1 MSRQTSEQDLGANL
15 AALVFAA
22 FAIVLLNAFLSHRA
36 MDEGQLGILAGNL
49 GGGPWFGWEGFR
61 DSLVGTLAA
70 LLILVSWFGLGSLIG
85 RLALV
90 AEDDKPASFL
100 NIVIPAAVG
109 AAIWSLVWFF
119 VGLIGGYSG
128 LVAIVLTIVG
138 FALAFVGLR
147 RWDRGEYSEQT
158 TNTILSK
165 LLLAVVAVLLVLA
178 FIAALAPPTAKD
190 TLLYHLAL
198 PKAFIAG
205 GGLNF
210 VDGNIASYLS
220 LGAEMHNVWAMLLGG
235 LVSPRAAEAAAGAT
249 TFVFFPLLLLAIY
262 GWTREIALPLT
273 WRIIAVLLIA
283 SIPTVYHISSSD
295 YIDVELA
302 LFVTLAIYS
311 LSRWWKT
318 GERSSLVL
326 VAIFLGAA
334 LSIKLTALFIFAA
347 FTLVILLRARSEG
360 AAAGKV
366 VVSGLAALM
375 LAGVI
380 ASPWYLR
387 TWKATGSPVFPFYLN
402 IWKGEATGWDVE
414 RSNLFQAMNTQ
425 YGGENKTAVDYLLA
439 PWNVS
444 VAAQPEVAEKFDGI
458 IGIAFLM
465 GLPVLVWGLWKFDLP
480 VDAKIGAG
488 ITVIM
493 FLFWLFS
500 SQQIRYLIPVLPALA
515 IAITAAGSM
524 VSDNREIL
532 KRTLQ
537 GSVAGAA
544 IGGVLVSVAWF
555 CQKAPLRVVLGGE
568 TRGQYLTRN
577 LDYYPYYAALN
588 SDTPVDAKVWL
599 INMRR
604 DTYDLERP
612 VFSDYLFEDWTL
624 KKLVWNSR
632 DIQDLRSKAAAMGI
646 KYILARHDFLL
657 DYDRSTIVD
666 DKKPRTENETRLRM
680 ARDLILDP
688 ANTIKVDSKFSLIK
702 VL

>member
-1 MSRQTSEQDLGANL
+1 MSRKTSEQDLGANF
-15 AALVFAA
+15 AALAFAA

-36 MDEGQLGILAGNL
+36 LDEGQLGILAGNL
-49 GGGPWFGWEGFR
+49 GGGPWIGWEGFR
-61 DSLVGTLAA
+61 DSLIGTVAA
-70 LLILVSWFGLGSLIG
+70 LCILISWFGLGSLIG
-85 RLALV
+85 RFV
-90 AEDDKPASFL
+90 FNQEGDKPASFL
-100 NIVIPAAVG
+100 NIVIPTAVG
-109 AAIWSLVWFF
+109 AAIWSLIWFF
-119 VGLIGGYSG
+119 VGLIGGYSNV
-128 LVAIVLTIVG
+128 VAIAATIVG
-138 FALAFVGLR
+138 LALAFFGFR
-147 RWDRGEYSEQT
+147 RLGRGEYSERSAD
-158 TNTILSK
+158 TILNK
-165 LLLAVVAVLLVLA
+165 LLLVVVAVPLVLA

-190 TLLYHLAL
+190 TLLYHLVL

-235 LVSPRAAEAAAGAT
+235 LVSARAAETAAGAT
-249 TFVFFPLLLLAIY
+249 TFLFFPLLLLAVY
-262 GWTREIALPLT
+262 GWAREIALPLT
-273 WRIIAVLLIA
+273 WRIIAVLLMA
-283 SIPTVYHISSSD
+283 SIPTIYHISSSD
-295 YIDVELA
+295 YIDVALA

-311 LSRWWKT
+311 LSRWWKS
-318 GERSSLVL
+318 GERHALVL

-334 LSIKLTALFIFAA
+334 LSIKLTAVFIFAA
-347 FTLVILLRARSEG
+347 FALVILLRARSEG

-387 TWKATGSPVFPFYLN
+387 TWKATGSPVFPFYMS

-439 PWNVS
+439 PWKVS
-444 VAAQPEVAEKFDGI
+444 VAAQPEIAEKFDGV

-465 GLPVLVWGLWKFDLP
+465 GLPVLVLGLWKFDLP

-488 ITVIM
+488 IAGIM

-500 SQQIRYLIPVLPALA
+500 SQQIRYLVPVLPALA
-515 IAITAAGSM
+515 IAISAAGSL
-524 VSDNREIL
+524 VSDNKEIL

-537 GSVAGAA
+537 VSFAGAA
-544 IGGVLVSVAWF
+544 VAGVLVSAAWF
-555 CQKAPLRVVLGGE
+555 CQKAPVRVVLGGQ

-577 LDYYPYYAALN
+577 LDYYPYYAAIN
-588 SDTPVDAKVWL
+588 SDTPADAKVWL

-604 DTYDLERP
+604 DTYNLERP

-624 KKLVWNSR
+624 RKMVWESR
-632 DIQDLRSKAAAMGI
+632 DVQDLRAKAAAMGV

-657 DYDRSTIVD
+657 DYDHSTIVD
-666 DKKPRTENETRLRM
+666 DKKPRGENETRVRM
-680 ARDLILDP
+680 ARDLVLDP

>member
-1 MSRQTSEQDLGANL
+1 MPGRTSEQDQGANVASL
-15 AALVFAA
+15 AFAA
-22 FAIVLLNAFLSHRA
+22 FEIVLLNAFLSHRA
-36 MDEGQLGILAGNL
+36 LDEGQLGILAGNL
-49 GGGPWFGWEGFR
+49 GGGPLFGWEGLR
-61 DSLVGTLAA
+61 DSLVGTVVA
-70 LLILVSWFGLGSLIG
+70 IFIFISWFGMGSFICRLILTG
-85 RLALV
+85 
-90 AEDDKPASFL
+90 DDEKSPPFL
-100 NIVIPAAVG
+100 NIVIPTAVG

-119 VGLIGGYSG
+119 IGLIGGYSSV
-128 LVAIVLTIVG
+128 VAIAATIVG
-138 FALAFVGLR
+138 LALAFAGFR
-147 RWDRGEYSEQT
+147 RLDRSKYSEQT
-158 TNTILSK
+158 KNTILNK
-165 LLLAVVAVLLVLA
+165 LLLVAVAIPLVLA

-198 PKAFIAG
+198 PKAFVAS
-205 GGLNF
+205 GGLSF

-235 LVSPRAAEAAAGAT
+235 LVSQRAAEAAAGAT
-249 TFVFFPLLLLAIY
+249 TFLFFPLLLLAIY
-262 GWTREIALPLT
+262 GWAREIGIPLT

-295 YIDVELA
+295 YIDVALA
-302 LFVTLAIYS
+302 LFVTLAIYT
-311 LSRWWKT
+311 LSWWWKT
-318 GERSSLVL
+318 GARSALVL

-334 LSIKLTALFIFAA
+334 LSIKLTAVFILAA
-347 FTLVILLRARSEG
+347 FALIILLRARSEG
-360 AAAGKV
+360 AEAGKV

-387 TWKATGSPVFPFYLN
+387 TWKATGSPVFPFYMN

-439 PWNVS
+439 PWKVS
-444 VAAQPEVAEKFDGI
+444 VAAQPEIAEKFDGVL
-458 IGIAFLM
+458 GVAFLM

-480 VDAKIGAG
+480 VDAKMGAG
-488 ITVIM
+488 IAGMM

-515 IAITAAGSM
+515 AAIAAACSA
-524 VSDNREIL
+524 VSKDKEIP

-537 GSVAGAA
+537 FSFAGAA
-544 IGGVLVSVAWF
+544 IAGVLVSAAWF
-555 CQKAPLRVVLGGE
+555 CQKAPLRVALGGE
-568 TRGQYLTRN
+568 TRAQYLTRN
-577 LDYYPYYAALN
+577 LDYYPYYASIN
-588 SDTPVDAKVWL
+588 SDTPGDARIWL

-604 DTYDLERP
+604 DTYNLERP

-624 KKLVWNSR
+624 RKMVWESR
-632 DIQDLRSKAAAMGI
+632 DVQDLRAKAAAMGVR
-646 KYILARHDFLL
+646 YILARHDFLL
-657 DYDRSTIVD
+657 DYDHSSIVD
-666 DKKPRTENETRLRM
+666 DQKPRAENETRLRM

-688 ANTIKVDSKFSLIK
+688 ANTIKVDKKFSLIK

>member
-1 MSRQTSEQDLGANL
+1 MPRKTSEQDLGANL

-36 MDEGQLGILAGNL
+36 LDEGQLGVLSANL

-61 DSLVGTLAA
+61 DSLVATLAA
-70 LLILVSWFGLGSLIG
+70 LLILVSWFGLGRLIG
-85 RLALV
+85 SLVLV
-90 AEDDKPASFL
+90 AEDDRSDLFL
-100 NIVIPAAVG
+100 NIVIHTAVG

-119 VGLIGGYSG
+119 AGLIGGYSSV
-128 LVAIVLTIVG
+128 VAIAATIVG
-138 FALAFVGLR
+138 LALAFYGFR
-147 RWDRGEYSEQT
+147 RLGRSEYSEQSAD
-158 TNTILSK
+158 TILNK
-165 LLLAVVAVLLVLA
+165 LLLAVVAVPLVLT

-249 TFVFFPLLLLAIY
+249 TFLFFPLLLLAVY
-262 GWTREIALPLT
+262 GWAREIALPLT

-283 SIPTVYHISSSD
+283 SIPTIYHISSSD
-295 YIDVELA
+295 YIDVALA
-302 LFVTLAIYS
+302 LFVTLAIFS

-318 GERSSLVL
+318 CERSSLVL

-334 LSIKLTALFIFAA
+334 LSIKLTAVFIFAA
-347 FTLVILLRARSEG
+347 FALVILLRARAEG
-360 AAAGKV
+360 PSAGKV
-366 VVSGLAALM
+366 VLSGLAALM
-375 LAGVI
+375 LAGFI

-387 TWKATGSPVFPFYLN
+387 TWKATGSPVFPFYMS
-402 IWKGEATGWDVE
+402 IWKGEAAGWDVE

-439 PWNVS
+439 PWKVS
-444 VAAQPEVAEKFDGI
+444 VAAQPEVAEKFDGVM
-458 IGIAFLM
+458 GIAFLM

-488 ITVIM
+488 ITGIM

-515 IAITAAGSM
+515 AAIAAAGSA
-524 VSDNREIL
+524 VSKDKEIP

-537 GSVAGAA
+537 FSFAA
-544 IGGVLVSVAWF
+544 VTIAGVLVSAAWF
-555 CQKAPLRVVLGGE
+555 CQKAPLRVALGGE
-568 TRGQYLTRN
+568 TRDQYLTRN
-577 LDYYPYYAALN
+577 LDYYRYYSAIN
-588 SDTPVDAKVWL
+588 SDTPADAKVWL

-624 KKLVWNSR
+624 RKMVWESR
-632 DIQDLRSKAAAMGI
+632 DVQDLRAKAAAMGV

-657 DYDRSTIVD
+657 DYDHSNLID
-666 DKKPRTENETRLRM
+666 DKKPRAENETRLRM